1 VPLRVS
7 VSAMEGIAAYRN
19 ALTRGLLTGV
29 IVVGSLAF
37 WTVVPIGWLYVT
49 AGFITHGGARFVIAM
64 FGCPL
69 SMALVYVALSRVEAH
84 RVALGAPPQRGSR
97 SLLEVM
103 LVVSAVIALVGLVLW
118 WAFLADTVD
127 PSGPLQPI

>member
-1 VPLRVS
+1 MALDG
-7 VSAMEGIAAYRN
+7 GIVAYRN
-19 ALTRGLLTGV
+19 RLTRGLLAGV
-29 IVVGSLAF
+29 IFVGSLAF
-37 WTVVPIGWLYVT
+37 WTVVPIGWLHVT
-49 AGFITHGGARFVIAM
+49 AGFVTHGGARFLIAM

-69 SMALVYVALSRVEAH
+69 SMAFAYLALSRIEAY
-84 RVALGAPPQRGSR
+84 RVALGPPPRRGSW

-103 LVVSAVIALVGLVLW
+103 LVVSAVIALLVLALW

>member
-1 VPLRVS
+1 
-7 VSAMEGIAAYRN
+7 MEGIVSYRN
-19 ALTRGLLTGV
+19 GALRGLLAGV
-29 IVVGSLAF
+29 IVVGSFAF

-49 AGFITHGGARFVIAM
+49 AGFVTHGGARFIIAL

-69 SMALVYVALSRVEAH
+69 SMALFYVALSRVEAH
-84 RVALGAPPQRGSR
+84 RIALGPPPERGSR

-103 LVVSAVIALVGLVLW
+103 LVVSAVLALVALVLW

-127 PSGPLQPI
+127 PSGPLQPV